1 MKSWTAGRL
10 LGQILCE
17 GRQGVGRSPER
28 VEDVTGVS
36 GRTVRRLEEGATSRP
51 RAVTLESLASFYGLD
66 PGFLRQLAAW
76 KDTTGD
82 ELDVRL
88 RDLAVERFGEA
99 AEVITDDVEDP
110 LLWLGMRLA
119 RAGRRATPSAWGMGR
134 LHPPVA
140 TDSGTDLTELEEL
153 LADLGRLDRRRMVLV
168 RELVR
173 ELRVAQDRDRVDTP
187 AAT

>member
-36 GRTVRRLEEGATSRP
+36 GRTVRRLEEGATARP

-66 PGFLRQLAAW
+66 PDFLRQLAAW
-76 KDTTGD
+76 KETAGE
-82 ELDVRL
+82 ELEARL
-88 RDLAVERFGEA
+88 RDLAIERFGEA
-99 AEVITDDVEDP
+99 AEGIADDVEDP

-119 RAGRRATPSAWGMGR
+119 RAGRRATPSGWGMGR
-134 LHPPVA
+134 MHPTVA
-140 TDSGTDLTELEEL
+140 ADSGTDLSELEEL
-153 LADLGRLDRRRMVLV
+153 LTDLGRLDRRRMVLV

-173 ELRVAQDRDRVDTP
+173 ELRLAQDRDRVDTP
-187 AAT
+187 IGT